1 MKFTHSILLKDI
13 VDLMKKRVYDMAG
26 VIGGSVKVSLN
37 GERIDIASFS
47 DYTDYYLR
55 TLGTPELVVKI
66 ADNKGTNNER
76 WEVIASLS
84 EG

>member
-1 MKFTHSILLKDI
+1 
-13 VDLMKKRVYDMAG
+13 MAG

-37 GERIDIASFS
+37 GNKINVSNFS
-47 DYTDYYLR
+47 DYTDFYLKQQ
-55 TLGTPELVVKI
+55 GGEIIKI
-66 ADNKGTNNER
+66 MDAKGTNNER